1 MNVESLRKFCL
12 TFPNATENLQ
22 WGDALCFKIGGKLFV
37 TLTLDVGSRPRI
49 CLKCDP
55 ETFAE
60 LIEREGIA
68 PAPYVGR
75 YKWVGLDALDTLP
88 NRELQGLIGRSY
100 ELVVE
105 KLPKNTIAKKAFAK
119 NAFAEKAKKRKPP
132 SPRKKS
138 Q

>member
-12 TFPNATENLQ
+12 TFQNATENLQ

-37 TLTLDVGSRPRI
+37 TLALDVDSRPRI

-75 YKWVGLDALDTLP
+75 YKWVGLDAMDTLS
-88 NRELQGLIGRSY
+88 NRELQNLIGRSY

-105 KLPKNTIAKKAFAK
+105 KLPKKKIAKKAVTK
-119 NAFAEKAKKRKPP
+119 KARNRTSSSP
-132 SPRKKS
+132 SKKS
-138 Q
+138 R

>member
-12 TFPNATENLQ
+12 TFPNATESLQ

-37 TLTLDVGSRPRI
+37 TLALDVDSRPRI

-105 KLPKNTIAKKAFAK
+105 KLPKKTIAKRAFTDRPVS
-119 NAFAEKAKKRKPP
+119 EKIRKRTSSSP
-132 SPRKKS
+132 SKKS
-138 Q
+138 S

>member
-22 WGDALCFKIGGKLFV
+22 WGDDLCFKIGGKLFV
-37 TLTLDVGSRPRI
+37 TLALDVDSRPRI

-88 NRELQGLIGRSY
+88 NRELQDLIGRSY
-100 ELVVE
+100 ELVAQ
-105 KLPKNTIAKKAFAK
+105 KLPKKRIAKRAV
-119 NAFAEKAKKRKPP
+119 AEKARKHTSS

-138 Q
+138 K

>member
-37 TLTLDVGSRPRI
+37 TLALDVDSRPRI

-55 ETFAE
+55 EKFAE

-75 YKWVGLDALDTLP
+75 YKWVGLDALDTLA
-88 NRELQGLIGRSY
+88 NRELQELIGRSY
-100 ELVVE
+100 ELVCE
-105 KLPKNTIAKKAFAK
+105 KLPKKVAKKAMV
-119 NAFAEKAKKRKPP
+119 EKVKTRRP
-132 SPRKKS
+132 SIPRKKS
-138 Q
+138 K